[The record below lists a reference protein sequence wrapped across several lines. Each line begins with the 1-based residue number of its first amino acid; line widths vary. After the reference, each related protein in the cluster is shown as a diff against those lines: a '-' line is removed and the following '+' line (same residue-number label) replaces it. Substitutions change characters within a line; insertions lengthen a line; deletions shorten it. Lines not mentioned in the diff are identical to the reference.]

1 MEVIQMKLQMDNNW
15 ASVLIL
21 ALGIVFVL
29 GLSIVWL

>member
-1 MEVIQMKLQMDNNW
+1 MKLQMDNNW